1 MRPHEEIIEL
11 VNVTINQN
19 YFKINNTYWQQQNG
33 TLMGS
38 SVSNVPA
45 EIFLQELENKF
56 YPNII
61 NTRHI
66 QYIAKYDDDVLIIY
80 NTATIT
86 AETIL

>member
-19 YFKINNTYWQQQNG
+19 CFKINNTYWQQQNG

-66 QYIAKYDDDVLIIY
+66 QYIAKYDDDVLII
-80 NTATIT
+80 
-86 AETIL
+86 